1 MNPLGNRRHFSSVD
15 SIGQDKHVSFRC
27 SCIIIATPAG
37 RIQLHYSAEIVP
49 IRCSLHSRY
58 PLVRVGS
65 IFRRVSREKLLR
77 VGARRFERDWREV
90 RRERIIPCSLL
101 VRILRSWLRSRCV
114 FFGETWRRLWLCFQ
128 LGGKWVIREENDR
141 VICESFFLSFE
152 KVIYKLF
159 YSTLFER
166 NF

>member
-1 MNPLGNRRHFSSVD
+1 MIHHRWTMMNPLGNRRHFSSVD

-58 PLVRVGS
+58 HLVRVGS

-114 FFGETWRRLWLCFQ
+114 FFGEYVTTVMTLFSAWWKMGNS
-128 LGGKWVIREENDR
+128 GGEWSRYLRIFF
-141 VICESFFLSFE
+141 SFFWKSDL
-152 KVIYKLF
+152 
-159 YSTLFER
+159 
-166 NF
+166 